1 MKIIVNAKEYNFDV
15 NPSINELIE
24 RFNLD
29 TRPIVVELNGIIV
42 NKEDYNNKLNN
53 NDKLEIVS
61 FVGGG

>member
-1 MKIIVNAKEYNFDV
+1 MKIIVNAKEYSFDV

-24 RFNLD
+24 GFNLD
-29 TRPIVVELNGIIV
+29 KRPIVVELNGIII